1 MIFLDILNLI
11 ISWLDKRRES
21 KANDKSPLNLLSYCQ
36 SSLFQYLCFTL
47 SLALNMSLST
57 YIPLCPHNYYLSM
70 YSSILS
76 IYLPIHL
83 SVYLACNLCMLTM
96 IVGFMCVI
104 LALWVAN
111 PGAKN
116 MRRKMI
122 GKILLEKIYIFFNRN
137 IFLLFFLVYLH
148 LDIIKTSASK

>member
-47 SLALNMSLST
+47 SLSLALSL

-70 YSSILS
+70 YSAILS

-83 SVYLACNLCMLTM
+83 SVYLACHPCMLTM

-116 MRRKMI
+116 MRRKMM
-122 GKILLEKIYIFFNRN
+122 GKFFLEKIYFTIVELFLYLYIFSF
-137 IFLLFFLVYLH
+137 
-148 LDIIKTSASK
+148 